1 VRGVLAETDV
11 PYRAEGHCFC
21 TFVHPPR
28 SYVPACQVTD
38 SSSRCGGQS
47 ECHPDDGTKNDLN
60 RLFRVFSNN
69 RRAGSSRRCSVSTET
84 TTNTHISRMSFRARR
99 YCFWRN
105 LFQLEFFT
113 DRARER
119 EAMVSIIIEKF
130 GF

>member
-1 VRGVLAETDV
+1 MNTADDDDDDEDDDEHVDDDDEHVDDEWEDARSTVRGVLAETDV

-69 RRAGSSRRCSVSTET
+69 RRAGSIAVARSRQ
-84 TTNTHISRMSFRARR
+84 NRR
-99 YCFWRN
+99 PTR
-105 LFQLEFFT
+105 T
-113 DRARER
+113 SA
-119 EAMVSIIIEKF
+119 
-130 GF
+130 G